1 MIKHGQLLSSISTQL
16 SILSRN
22 VEILNCISFYDI
34 NIMSENFYADLLN
47 IIYGYKLENLNK
59 YKKNNAAIDL
69 GDVENKVCIQVTSDN
84 GSEKIKYTISKFIE
98 NEQYKVYDVLII
110 LLLTKKKN
118 YSTKFETQ
126 NLFDFDKSKNILDYT
141 DLITYLQTK
150 NIKTLEKVSTFLSDN
165 LVDHITDKIEGKAS
179 EVETI
184 IGLIEFITK
193 NRNGL
198 KSNDNIIIDPEYK
211 IKKRFKDFTTALE
224 GTYTSLYPY
233 YGGALDTVY
242 STLEIDNAQELIT
255 IMYLQNL
262 SIATLDNNS
271 NNPVKA
277 LNELVYFFEEQLGKN
292 GKKYDQA
299 AIRFYLI
306 NEMIKCN
313 VFPNEESDYNVN

>member
-1 MIKHGQLLSSISTQL
+1 M
-16 SILSRN
+16 
-22 VEILNCISFYDI
+22 
-34 NIMSENFYADLLN
+34 
-47 IIYGYKLENLNK
+47 
-59 YKKNNAAIDL
+59 
-69 GDVENKVCIQVTSDN
+69 
-84 GSEKIKYTISKFIE
+84 
-98 NEQYKVYDVLII
+98 
-110 LLLTKKKN
+110 
-118 YSTKFETQ
+118 
-126 NLFDFDKSKNILDYT
+126 FDFDKNRNILDYT

-150 NIKTLEKVSTFLSDN
+150 DIKLLETVNKFLSDN
-165 LVDHITDKIEGKAS
+165 LVDQVTQKKEEQAS

-184 IGLIEFITK
+184 IDLIEFITK
-193 NRNGL
+193 NRSGL
-198 KSNDNIIIDPEYK
+198 KSKDNIIIDPEYK

-224 GTYTSLYPY
+224 GTYTSLYPL
-233 YGGALDTVY
+233 YGGALNIVY

-277 LNELVYFFEEQLGKN
+277 LNELVYFFEQQLGKN